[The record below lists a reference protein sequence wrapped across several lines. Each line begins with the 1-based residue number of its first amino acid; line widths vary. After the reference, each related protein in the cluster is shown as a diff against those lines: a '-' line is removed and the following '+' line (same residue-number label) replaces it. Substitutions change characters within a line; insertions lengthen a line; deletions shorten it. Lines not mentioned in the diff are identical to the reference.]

1 MEKVE
6 PPLPTTSKKASSP
19 EVILPE
25 CKFYERLISENKILQ
40 NIQKPCPAVKSPTA
54 PKAIPD
60 AELEHDDGTYSINST
75 PEDTVSSFTDD
86 AEDGFLAQPKKIK
99 PSMDHFEVKEIEV
112 KEIKDS
118 LRNVENVEEIST
130 RNLFAEKSPMNFS
143 AGGSPGNNNFGF
155 CFMEFEQPPHPHLQH
170 WLRHIMVEPE
180 TEPLQN
186 ASEFL
191 EFSKIH

>member
-1 MEKVE
+1 M
-6 PPLPTTSKKASSP
+6 PTTSKRATSP

-40 NIQKPCPAVKSPTA
+40 NIQKPSQQVKSPTA

-75 PEDTVSSFTDD
+75 PEDTVSSLTDD
-86 AEDGFLAQPKKIK
+86 AEDGFLAQPKKMK
-99 PSMDHFEVKEIEV
+99 PSVDSIEIKEMEIKEIRN
-112 KEIKDS
+112 S
-118 LRNVENVEEIST
+118 LKSLENVEEIST
-130 RNLFAEKSPMNFS
+130 RNLFADKSPGLNFS
-143 AGGSPGNNNFGF
+143 AGPGGSPGNNNFGF

-191 EFSKIH
+191 EFSTIH